1 MSNGLVL
8 GAGGATA
15 WVFHTGVLRT
25 LQTEV
30 GLDPASFAVIVG
42 TSAGATVA
50 AAVRAGLSP
59 DEIFE
64 ATTRPPKREDQQAM
78 LAELRA
84 ARKTLRPLSPG
95 LARDVLPGGRGAT
108 MAVAGLLP
116 PGWFPTRF
124 LADFPGMD
132 LFEGWPEGLWVPAV
146 RAFDGELVVFGKDR
160 WDVPVPIAVEAS
172 SAVPGMFRPRVID
185 GVAYIDGGVVSS
197 THADLLVD
205 AGVDRVF
212 ISAPMSKPSYGLF
225 ARNARYRLSAEAA
238 VLQEAGIETVVV
250 QPSVEAVRAARG
262 FPRRNPGAAPNIV
275 HHAAE
280 ATRLALATA

>member
-1 MSNGLVL
+1 MSDGLVL

-30 GLDPASFAVIVG
+30 GLDPASFEVIVG

-146 RAFDGELVVFGKDR
+146 RASDGELVVFGKDR

-185 GVAYIDGGVVSS
+185 GLAYIDGGVVSS

-212 ISAPMSKPSYGLF
+212 ISAPMSKPSNGLF

-238 VLQEAGIETVVV
+238 LLREAGIETVVV

-275 HHAAE
+275 HHATE